1 MFMNYKIIFLIK
13 NKQKVHNKL
22 ILHVYYFSLFLE
34 VVVYDFYNNK
44 EQGLINYQVPVITLT
59 SSPIQMYV
67 YENFVLWY

>member
-13 NKQKVHNKL
+13 NKQKVNNKL

>member
-1 MFMNYKIIFLIK
+1 MNYKIIFLIK
-13 NKQKVHNKL
+13 NKQKVNNKF
-22 ILHVYYFSLFLE
+22 ILYYFSLFLE

-67 YENFVLWY
+67 YENFVL